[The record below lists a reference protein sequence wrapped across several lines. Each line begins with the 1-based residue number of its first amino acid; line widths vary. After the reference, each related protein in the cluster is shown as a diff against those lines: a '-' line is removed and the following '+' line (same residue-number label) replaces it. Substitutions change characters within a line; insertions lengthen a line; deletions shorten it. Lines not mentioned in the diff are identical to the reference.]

1 MQNVP
6 PRREAPSYPIAS
18 VDHALRLIQLLRDS
32 GPIRVADAADEL
44 GVAHSTAHRLLAMLV
59 FRDFAIQDEER
70 RYHPGAAVGQAPI
83 AQEWTRRLRV
93 LSRPHLE
100 ALSREAGETS
110 NLMIR
115 VGARVRFLLTV
126 EATEGAPIGDRQ
138 GVILPAIYTAGG
150 RAMLADLP
158 DRSLEALLGGSR
170 ASRGGDALSERERA
184 RLRAELASVRR
195 LGYAR
200 NFDDTELGLSAVGAA
215 VRDGSGQV
223 IAAVALAARSSRVG
237 RVQSRE
243 AIERLLVC
251 RDRLQAEVA
260 AAGLG
265 TTGEAEGS
273 VGF

>member
-6 PRREAPSYPIAS
+6 PRREAPAYPIAS
-18 VDHALRLIQLLRDS
+18 VDHALRLVQLLRDG
-32 GPIRVADAADEL
+32 GPVRVADAAAEL
-44 GVAHSTAHRLLAMLV
+44 GVAQSTAHRLLAMLV

-70 RYHPGAAVGQAPI
+70 RYHPGAAIGQAPI
-83 AQEWTRRLRV
+83 AQEWSRRLRS
-93 LSRPHLE
+93 LARPHLDE
-100 ALSREAGETS
+100 LSRAVGETS

-126 EATEGAPIGDRQ
+126 EASEGAAIGDRQ

-158 DRSLEALLGGSR
+158 DRSLELLLGGSR
-170 ASRGGDALSERERA
+170 ASRSGDALSAGERG

-200 NFDDTELGLSAVGAA
+200 NFDDTELGLSAVAAA
-215 VRDGSGQV
+215 VRDASGRV
-223 IAAVALAARSSRVG
+223 AAAVALAARSSRVG

-243 AIERLLVC
+243 SIDRLLVC
-251 RDRLQAEVA
+251 RDRVQSALAE
-260 AAGLG
+260 AGVRSL
-265 TTGEAEGS
+265 EEERPEL
-273 VGF
+273 